1 MPGKKT
7 DRTLCSPGAPQRM
20 KTDEPQSTQR
30 LYQVLLRGLC
40 GETLLSQQAELLEV
54 YCKRIT
60 ADPSAQPPAGLQPRL
75 AETVRRLASGLT
87 ALQAEPAFAEEL
99 SRRLWAEVQ
108 VPGRGQEQAPSRP
121 AAARARWRRWAR
133 PLGVLGGVAVAAA
146 LLLFV
151 VLQPHSEKGG
161 VRGLIGRATPG
172 PAGAT
177 SGPAAIA
184 PGERPGIPPLPN
196 WLHTGETVA
205 SDQGVTLAYLR
216 AMIHEPHFILLF
228 IGVGGPVAADGSPYL
243 PADLQALDPA
253 GRAYPC
259 QVTWLD
265 STGGASIGALTLTQV
280 DPAAA
285 SLRLQATEMRTAE
298 GDILRGSWQ
307 LEPMQR
313 FQPGAPL
320 NPDRLSELDGLQC
333 LRVGDITIANHC
345 YAPCDPAAPPT
356 AAPALFVPRTD
367 TGPATL
373 APTACAVPATATP
386 PPLEGAPATVVPF
399 PTQPPAPPPP
409 TVAPAA
415 LPVAT
420 VTPVV
425 PVCDFTDWEHGLF
438 GTTLLVVGPQPHA
451 VYVLIERENG
461 QVRRVSEQEFAE
473 ARQRAY

>member
-7 DRTLCSPGAPQRM
+7 DQ
-20 KTDEPQSTQR
+20 E
-30 LYQVLLRGLC
+30 
-40 GETLLSQQAELLEV
+40 QQAELLEA
-54 YCKRIT
+54 YCERIM
-60 ADPSAQPPAGLQPRL
+60 ADPSAQPPAELQPGL

-99 SRRLWAEVQ
+99 SQRLWAELRA
-108 VPGRGQEQAPSRP
+108 PGRGQEQAASPS
-121 AAARARWRRWAR
+121 AAAPARWRRWAR
-133 PLGVLGGVAVAAA
+133 PLGVLGGVTVAAA

-151 VLQPHSEKGG
+151 VLQPHSENG
-161 VRGLIGRATPG
+161 RMPGLVGRATQE
-172 PAGAT
+172 PAGPT
-177 SGPAAIA
+177 SGPAATIA
-184 PGERPGIPPLPN
+184 PGELPGIPPLPD
-196 WLHTGETVA
+196 WLQTGETVA

-243 PADLQALDPA
+243 PADLQVLDPE
-253 GRAYPC
+253 GCAYPC

-265 STGGASIGALTLTQV
+265 STEGVSIGALTLTQV

-285 SLRLQATEMRTAE
+285 SLRLQATEMRTAQGE
-298 GDILRGSWQ
+298 TLRGSWQ
-307 LEPMQR
+307 LEPIRR
-313 FQPGAPL
+313 FQPGAAI

-333 LRVGDITIANHC
+333 FHVGDITIANHC

-356 AAPALFVPRTD
+356 AAPVMFVPRTD

-373 APTACAVPATATP
+373 APTAQTGPVTATP
-386 PPLEGAPATVVPF
+386 PPLEGTPATVVPF

-409 TVAPAA
+409 TVAPA
-415 LPVAT
+415 LLQPGAT
-420 VTPVV
+420 ATRVMPA
-425 PVCDFTDWEHGLF
+425 CDFTDWEHGLF
-438 GTTLLVVGPQPHA
+438 GTTLFVVGPQPHA